1 MASPNSA
8 PSARVMAA
16 GASDGDFHYDFE
28 FACVIFIE
36 F

>member
-1 MASPNSA
+1 
-8 PSARVMAA
+8 MAA

-36 F
+36 FWKEILAQL